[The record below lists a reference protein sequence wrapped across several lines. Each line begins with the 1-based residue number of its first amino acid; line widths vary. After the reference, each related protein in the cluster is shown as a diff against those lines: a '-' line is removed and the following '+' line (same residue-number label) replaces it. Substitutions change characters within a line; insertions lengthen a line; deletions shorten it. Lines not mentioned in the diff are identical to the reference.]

1 MVHDHKIETAN
12 KRIRAVTNLSIEAN
26 VLLSVLKVIVG
37 LVAGSMA
44 LVADGF
50 HSLSDMLTDFAV
62 LLGVRLGS
70 KAPDP
75 EHPYGH
81 GRAETF
87 AAALIALILILIG
100 AATIYYAAIDIV
112 KAHVAV
118 PGAAVLIVAVISII
132 IKELIYRFTKKVAVE
147 SHSSVLY
154 ANAWH
159 HRTDALSSVAV
170 VIGFASLKLGF
181 AYGDQIAAIAVG
193 LMITLVGIKVVGDCF
208 QELTEAA
215 VDSET
220 VDQIKRI
227 IASEKRIHNFHRL
240 RTRTVGREVFLDLHI
255 LVGPDLTIIAAH
267 EIAETLETTLHKQ
280 LPRPV
285 NITVHI
291 EPDIPPLRK

>member
-26 VLLSVLKVIVG
+26 VLLSELKVIVG

-100 AATIYYAAIDIV
+100 AATIYYAAIDIA
-112 KAHVAV
+112 KAHIAA

-132 IKELIYRFTKKVAVE
+132 IKELIYRFTKKVALE

-170 VIGFASLKLGF
+170 AIGFASLKLGF

-193 LMITLVGIKVVGDCF
+193 LMITLVGIRVVGDCF

-220 VDQIKRI
+220 VDQIKHI

-267 EIAETLETTLHKQ
+267 EIAETLETALHKQ

-291 EPDIPPLRK
+291 EPDIPQLRK

>member
-12 KRIRAVTNLSIEAN
+12 KRIRAVTNLSIRAN
-26 VLLSVLKVIVG
+26 VLLSVLKVVAG

-100 AATIYYAAIDIV
+100 AATIYYAAIDIA
-112 KAHVAV
+112 KARIAA

-159 HRTDALSSVAV
+159 HRSDALSSVAV

-193 LMITLVGIKVVGDCF
+193 LMITLVGIRVVGDCF

-220 VDQIKRI
+220 VDQIKHI

-255 LVGPDLTIIAAH
+255 LVGPDLTITAAH

-291 EPDIPPLRK
+291 EPDIPQLRK

>member
-1 MVHDHKIETAN
+1 MVHDHKIEAAN

-100 AATIYYAAIDIV
+100 AATIYYAAIDIA
-112 KAHVAV
+112 KARIAV

-132 IKELIYRFTKKVAVE
+132 IKELIYRFTKKVALE

-193 LMITLVGIKVVGDCF
+193 LMITLVGIRVVGDCF

-220 VDQIKRI
+220 VDQIKHI

-267 EIAETLETTLHKQ
+267 EIAETLETALHKQ

-291 EPDIPPLRK
+291 EPDIPQLRK